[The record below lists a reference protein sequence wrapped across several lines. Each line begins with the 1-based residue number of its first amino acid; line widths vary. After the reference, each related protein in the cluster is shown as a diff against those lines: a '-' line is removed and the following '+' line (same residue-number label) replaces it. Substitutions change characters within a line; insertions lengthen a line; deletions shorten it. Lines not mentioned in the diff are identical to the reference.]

1 MLIHLVPKLFLKYK
15 NSVDLVSISVD
26 DRAIDRDLLV
36 IRKPYPNKCYS
47 VACRKKGKK
56 AISGILVELADK
68 KKFKVEYTWIVE
80 KLGEVKHIV
89 HYEISDSD
97 YDMVSDDITLS
108 YASSGE
114 QLGYFES
121 RFNDRLKNITP
132 ASGNP
137 YAEIIEPIK
146 SKESAFPFSD
156 TMEKGIVKQR
166 VEYIYLPT
174 IEKERFIKRGKYY
187 GRYPAMDDKF
197 VL

>member
-26 DRAIDRDLLV
+26 GSVIDRDLLV
-36 IRKPYPNKCYS
+36 IRKPYPNKCYF

-80 KLGEVKHIV
+80 ELGEVKHIV
-89 HYEISDSD
+89 HYDISDSD

-108 YASSGE
+108 YAR
-114 QLGYFES
+114 L
-121 RFNDRLKNITP
+121 NDRLKNIIP
-132 ASGNP
+132 ASGKP

-156 TMEKGIVKQR
+156 TIEKGIVKQR

-174 IEKERFIKRGKYY
+174 IEKERFIERGKYY